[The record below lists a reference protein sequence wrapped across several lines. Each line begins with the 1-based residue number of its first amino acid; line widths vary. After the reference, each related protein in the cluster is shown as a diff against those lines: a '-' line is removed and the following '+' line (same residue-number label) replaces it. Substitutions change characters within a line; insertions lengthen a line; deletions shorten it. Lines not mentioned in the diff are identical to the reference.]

1 MSVIRVDADRSTHW
15 ELVSPAHAGA
25 DAAALGAVDVAVL
38 DGFAALQAEG
48 EPDLIVEL
56 IDLYLEDAPR
66 KVASMLEAAVAL
78 QMSRVAEFFATER
91 SPGPCGSG
99 MPYSVPDQAFGVR
112 DGYLAVSARTQVE
125 WERLCRLNPNR
136 PVAIWSLD
144 RQLSS
149 HCRRP

>member
-66 KVASMLEAAVAL
+66 KVASMLEAVAL
-78 QMSRVAEFFATER
+78 ADEGALGRAAHSLKGSSASLGAGQVAALCGELERTGDDGSFKWAGALLARVGQELERARRVFAAER
-91 SPGPCGSG
+91 
-99 MPYSVPDQAFGVR
+99 QK
-112 DGYLAVSARTQVE
+112 
-125 WERLCRLNPNR
+125 RL
-136 PVAIWSLD
+136 
-144 RQLSS
+144 
-149 HCRRP
+149 